1 MFAQQDAIPK
11 GNTKGKEERQKLQNQ
26 RYVIR
31 IMQFPKKF
39 FVILKSRSCKKLFLT
54 VLYDV
59 KNQFYFYTKNKRQN
73 PDLFFTDYLDEEY
86 VDLDWAEKTTTA
98 ESTMNSAAFHSSEW
112 PRMTSAEA
120 NTEEGSG
127 EAVGG
132 EEIDDED
139 DQEGSSKNEAHL
151 SEIAGSGDF
160 GKKKHRKIP
169 KNSNFLIAPFVH
181 FIPL

>member
-1 MFAQQDAIPK
+1 
-11 GNTKGKEERQKLQNQ
+11 
-26 RYVIR
+26 
-31 IMQFPKKF
+31 MQEIVFDSSLWRKKS
-39 FVILKSRSCKKLFLT
+39 ILFL
-54 VLYDV
+54 YQ
-59 KNQFYFYTKNKRQN
+59 KKKGQN

-160 GKKKHRKIP
+160 GKKKHRKNP
-169 KNSNFLIAPFVH
+169 KKFQLFNCTFCSFHSTLNSRKKCTKKPNFMHEMNFQEKGFLILAFACAK
-181 FIPL
+181 LE

>member
-1 MFAQQDAIPK
+1 
-11 GNTKGKEERQKLQNQ
+11 
-26 RYVIR
+26 
-31 IMQFPKKF
+31 
-39 FVILKSRSCKKLFLT
+39 
-54 VLYDV
+54 
-59 KNQFYFYTKNKRQN
+59 
-73 PDLFFTDYLDEEY
+73 
-86 VDLDWAEKTTTA
+86 
-98 ESTMNSAAFHSSEW
+98 MNSAAFHSSEW

-160 GKKKHRKIP
+160 GKKKQEENP

>member
-1 MFAQQDAIPK
+1 MQEIVFDSSLWRKKSILFLY
-11 GNTKGKEERQKLQNQ
+11 QKKDK
-26 RYVIR
+26 IR
-31 IMQFPKKF
+31 I
-39 FVILKSRSCKKLFLT
+39 
-54 VLYDV
+54 Y
-59 KNQFYFYTKNKRQN
+59 
-73 PDLFFTDYLDEEY
+73 FFTDYLDEEY

-151 SEIAGSGDF
+151 SEIVGSGDF
-160 GKKKHRKIP
+160 GKKKQEENP
-169 KNSNFLIAPFVH
+169 KKFNFLIAPFVH

>member
-1 MFAQQDAIPK
+1 MQEIVFDSSQWRKKSILFPY
-11 GNTKGKEERQKLQNQ
+11 QKKDK
-26 RYVIR
+26 IR
-31 IMQFPKKF
+31 I
-39 FVILKSRSCKKLFLT
+39 
-54 VLYDV
+54 Y
-59 KNQFYFYTKNKRQN
+59 
-73 PDLFFTDYLDEEY
+73 FFTDYLDEEY

-169 KNSNFLIAPFVH
+169 KKSNFLIAPFVH

>member
-1 MFAQQDAIPK
+1 MQEIVFDSSLWRWKINSISLPK
-11 GNTKGKEERQKLQNQ
+11 IRGN
-26 RYVIR
+26 IR
-31 IMQFPKKF
+31 T
-39 FVILKSRSCKKLFLT
+39 R
-54 VLYDV
+54 
-59 KNQFYFYTKNKRQN
+59 
-73 PDLFFTDYLDEEY
+73 LFFTDYLDEEY